1 MLDRSADPMSSTGTG
16 GTLRKLGT
24 ITPGQAPRSDLTPIL
39 EAALPEGVA
48 LVQRGVLDGLST
60 SEIAEKF
67 AVTEGEPV
75 IISRL
80 LDDSSAVMDKVAVE
94 AQIQALVDELEA
106 EGCTTILLLCTGKF
120 DELTT
125 KGARLI
131 EPQKV
136 LLPSLA
142 ALTEGLQVGLF
153 VPLAEQI
160 SSEGDKF
167 AAFSKAPIAAA
178 VSPYETDNAKLAE
191 VAKSLADQGAEIL
204 MTDCMG
210 FVEHHRTT
218 AREASGLPVVL
229 SSALIAKLVSEVV

>member
-1 MLDRSADPMSSTGTG
+1 MLDRQTEARAETAAP
-16 GTLRKLGT
+16 LRPRKLGT
-24 ITPGQAPRSDLTPIL
+24 ITPGQAPRSDLTPL
-39 EAALPEGVA
+39 LQAALPGDVE
-48 LVQRGVLDGLST
+48 LVQRGVLDGLSPAQI
-60 SEIAEKF
+60 EEKF
-67 AVTEGEPV
+67 APADGAPV

-80 LDDSSAVMDKVAVE
+80 LDESSAVMDKALVE
-94 AQIQALVDELEA
+94 AEIQRLVDELEA
-106 EGCTTILLLCTGKF
+106 EGCSTILLLCTGKF

-125 KGARLI
+125 DGARLI

-153 VPLAEQI
+153 VPLPEQI
-160 SSEGDKF
+160 LSEGDKF
-167 AAFSKAPIAAA
+167 SAFSKPPICAA
-178 VSPYETDNAKLAE
+178 VSPYEPENDKLAK
-191 VAKSLADQGAEIL
+191 VATSLADQGAEIL

-210 FVEHHRTT
+210 FVEHHRKT